1 MSTVKLKTDLLNGS
15 IGKSLIRLS
24 IPVILT
30 SLVFIFYSLSDVK
43 FISYYL
49 GDNSVNSAAAATFFM
64 GLANSIILIP
74 KNGTQILVAQMIGA
88 KNEKL
93 IRRYA
98 RSGIQMAF
106 VFGFIYM
113 LICIFYTESLIRII
127 GIKNELYLNEAII
140 FLRYNAIG
148 FLFLFLSSI
157 LSAITIADGDTIGPF
172 LVNST
177 GIILNVILDYV
188 FLGVLKTS
196 IAGAAI
202 ATSLS
207 IFVSFVLMIFYVRKT
222 SPKYRNLKI
231 FKINRFVVYKNILK
245 LGIPSGISQI
255 LFSLISI
262 KIATVI
268 SNIDESVLGV
278 QRLGIQFEAFS
289 WNIAAG
295 VSTALS
301 TFVAQNYGAKQY
313 DRLIVG
319 YRKSTFSIF
328 IFGIFISIV
337 FISFGKNLYGLF
349 LKDERLIYEGFKYI
363 SIIGLSQSFQSAD
376 TLITGTF
383 NGIGKMKEPLVIG
396 VIFKFLRIP
405 LVIFIAPIY
414 GLQGIWWVISINT
427 IAQSIVMFFVFN
439 YTFKKVWNKYN
450 EKSV

>member
-1 MSTVKLKTDLLNGS
+1 MKTVKLKTNLLSGN

-24 IPVILT
+24 LPVILT

-43 FISYYL
+43 FISYFL
-49 GDNSVNSAAAATFFM
+49 GDNSVNSAAAATFYM

-74 KNGTQILVAQMIGA
+74 RNGTQILVAQMIGA

-98 RSGIQMAF
+98 RSGIQIAF
-106 VFGFIYM
+106 IVGFLYSIFCFFYAEK
-113 LICIFYTESLIRII
+113 LIKII
-127 GIKNELYLNEAII
+127 GLKNEIYLNEAVI
-140 FLRYNAIG
+140 FLKYNTIG
-148 FLFLFLSSI
+148 FLFLFLSSL
-157 LSAITIADGDTIGPF
+157 LSSLMIAEGDTIGPF

-177 GIILNVILDYV
+177 GIVLNIFLDYL
-188 FLGVLKTS
+188 FLGVLKTG
-196 IAGAAI
+196 IKGAAM
-202 ATSLS
+202 ATSMS
-207 IFVSFVLMIFYVRKT
+207 IFISFILMIIYVRKT
-222 SPKYRNLKI
+222 SPRYKNLKI
-231 FKINRFVVYKNILK
+231 FKINRFIVYQNILK

-268 SNIDESVLGV
+268 SNIDESVLGI

-313 DRLIVG
+313 ERLIIG
-319 YRKSTFSIF
+319 YRKSIVSIFVFGILISIIF
-328 IFGIFISIV
+328 IF
-337 FISFGKNLYGLF
+337 FGKNLYRLF
-349 LKDERLIYEGFKYI
+349 LTDERLIYEGFKYI
-363 SIIGLSQSFQSAD
+363 SIIGLSQAFQSAD
-376 TLITGTF
+376 TLIIGTF
-383 NGIGKMKEPLVIG
+383 NGIGKMKEPLFIG
-396 VIFKFLRIP
+396 VLFKFLRIP

-427 IAQSIVMFFVFN
+427 ILQSMVMYITFK
-439 YTFKKVWNKYN
+439 YTFKKI
-450 EKSV
+450 